1 MNFACLSNY
10 YNNIHNMSSGVLL
23 LEFSTSISCD
33 IKTINNI
40 KKKNVQYTFNNTK
53 YLAIRMRYVIY
64 Y

>member
-1 MNFACLSNY
+1 MNLACLPNY

-23 LEFSTSISCD
+23 LEFSTSVYCD

-40 KKKNVQYTFNNTK
+40 EKNNVQYTFNYTK